1 MRITVAGAGLSGAL
15 LAQGLRD
22 HDVVVYE
29 RDEAT
34 GGQGYRLHIAPEGDL
49 AMRECLP
56 PDLYAEVLATAGKRG
71 SGWRVLDPQ
80 LRVVRETLV
89 PHDPEAE
96 EATGRHLTVDRTT
109 LRRILLTGVDVR
121 YGTAVERFE
130 VHDGGVRAY
139 LSSGEVADGDLLVA
153 ADGTHSRVRA
163 QLLPHAEVE
172 ETGIAE
178 IFGRTPLTARVRE
191 LTPEAALDGFCAIA
205 GADGRFVP
213 LAAHRFPD
221 GRGDYVM
228 WVVGAPA
235 PMFPAD
241 LSGVDKRESAADLV
255 KDWHPHLGEL
265 IRLGDPA
272 SVHCTTMRIAK
283 PLEPWESGPVTLMG
297 DAIHTMIPQGQSAAI
312 ALRDAAVLSRRLH
325 EQPLAVAVRD
335 YEREML
341 EYAFAAV
348 EQSRRGL
355 R

>member
-1 MRITVAGAGLSGAL
+1 MRIIVVGAGLAGSL

-22 HDVVVYE
+22 QDVVVFE
-29 RDEAT
+29 RDAAP
-34 GGQGYRLHIAPEGDL
+34 GGQGYRIHIAPEGDL

-56 PDLYAEVLATAGKRG
+56 PELYAEVLATAGKRG

-89 PHDPEAE
+89 PHDAEAE
-96 EATGRHLTVDRTT
+96 EATGRHLTVDRAT

-121 YGTAVERFE
+121 HGAAFERFE
-130 VHDGGVRAY
+130 LRDGGVRAFFGN
-139 LSSGEVADGDLLVA
+139 GEVADADLLVA

-172 ETGIAE
+172 ETGIVE
-178 IFGRTPLTARVRE
+178 VFGRTPLTERVRE
-191 LTPEAALDGFCAIA
+191 LAPGAALDGFCAIA
-205 GADGRFVP
+205 GDDGRFMP
-213 LAAHRFPD
+213 LAAHQFPD

-235 PMFPAD
+235 PMFPAL
-241 LSGVDKRESAADLV
+241 LSDVDAQECAADLV

-272 SVHCTTMRIAK
+272 SVHSTTMRIAK
-283 PLEPWESGPVTLMG
+283 PLGPWESGPVTLMG

-312 ALRDAAVLSRRLH
+312 ALRDAAVLTRRLREH
-325 EQPLAVAVRD
+325 DPATAVRE

-341 EYAFAAV
+341 DYAFAAV

-355 R
+355 H